1 MQRRGLCYRSVHGYV
16 QTRDLICFVCY
27 SFSFSDLRK
36 PRCVL
41 IRVWLSDCDGC
52 QLALLPLKTVM
63 KMFQPTLLSLSES
76 VDSLSANCNTCPLLL
91 PHSHF
96 EHHFYLLF
104 HPLPPHLVPSN
115 PLAPFLFALNLCC
128 VLAQVG
134 VSVEIYLISI
144 FTFEVRFTEPVWQS
158 PGVVQAAESTMP
170 PLSWLCVSRAH
181 WEWMALLRIEK
192 RPSV

>member
-1 MQRRGLCYRSVHGYV
+1 MQRRGLCYHSVHGYV
-16 QTRDLICFVCY
+16 QTRDPICFVCY

-41 IRVWLSDCDGC
+41 IRVWLSGCDGC

-63 KMFQPTLLSLSES
+63 KMFQPSLLSLSES

-96 EHHFYLLF
+96 QHHFYLLF

-115 PLAPFLFALNLCC
+115 PLAPFLFTLPLCC

-134 VSVEIYLISI
+134 YLWKYILFLFSRLKLDLLNQCGNRQGLYRQQKAPCLHYLGSVSQVHIGNG
-144 FTFEVRFTEPVWQS
+144 W
-158 PGVVQAAESTMP
+158 
-170 PLSWLCVSRAH
+170 LS
-181 WEWMALLRIEK
+181 
-192 RPSV
+192 